1 MDVLNYHDSKVTT
14 HKTSEVYLAMKSS
27 VPISEIQP
35 YAYDE
40 AMLYLHGKRLMNKLK
55 DNWYN

>member
-1 MDVLNYHDSKVTT
+1 VDVLNYHDSKVTT

-55 DNWYN
+55 DN